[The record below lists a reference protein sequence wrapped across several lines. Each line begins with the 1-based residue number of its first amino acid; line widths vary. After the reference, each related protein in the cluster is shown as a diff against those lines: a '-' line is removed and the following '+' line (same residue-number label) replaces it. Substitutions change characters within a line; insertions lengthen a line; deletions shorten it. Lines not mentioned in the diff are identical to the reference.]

1 MGKEIDNYFRDNT
14 TQTTAGIKWDAFK
27 AFLRGHIISYTSSK
41 SREARQKREQ
51 LESRIRTLQEEVFMN
66 RNPAAEKE
74 LLLLRAKYN
83 KLSAAR
89 AAADML
95 RLNQSF
101 YEQGEKPSK
110 LLAWQI
116 KQLETQRTII
126 SITN

>member
-27 AFLRGHIISYTSSK
+27 AFLRGHIISHTSSK

-83 KLSAAR
+83 KLSAAK

-101 YEQGEKPSK
+101 YEQGGKPSK

-116 KQLETQRTII
+116 KQLET
-126 SITN
+126 